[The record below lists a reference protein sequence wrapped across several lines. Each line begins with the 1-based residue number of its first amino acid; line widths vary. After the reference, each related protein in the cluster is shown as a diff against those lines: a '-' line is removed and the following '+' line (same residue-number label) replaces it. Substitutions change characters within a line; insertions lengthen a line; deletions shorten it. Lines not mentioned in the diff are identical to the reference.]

1 MNFKNNLYIS
11 LICLGLFNISCS
23 KKELDPQKIFAGESS
38 RKWKADRET
47 TGNGEKDPL
56 TKDEKKEVIE
66 FYSSGKF
73 NLSGGAEPTNGTWTY
88 DNAGKSLIMK
98 VDNAPVTMSY
108 VVEELE
114 NDEIKLKAADGSTME
129 LDAE

>member
-11 LICLGLFNISCS
+11 LFCFSLITFSCG
-23 KKELDPQKIFAGESS
+23 KKESDPQKIFAGESS

-47 TGNGEKDPL
+47 TSSGEKDPL
-56 TKDEKKEVIE
+56 TKEEKKEVIE

-73 NLSGGAEPTNGTWTY
+73 NMSGGSEITNGTWSY
-88 DNAGKSLIMK
+88 DNVGKSLTMK
-98 VDNAPVTMSY
+98 VDNAPVTLSY